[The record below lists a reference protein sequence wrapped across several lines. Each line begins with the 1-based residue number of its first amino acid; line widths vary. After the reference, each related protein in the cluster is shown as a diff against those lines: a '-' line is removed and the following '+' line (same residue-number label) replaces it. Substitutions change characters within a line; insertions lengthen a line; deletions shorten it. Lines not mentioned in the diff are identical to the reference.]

1 MNWHNEQSIQLCKM
15 SFWKSKKPEG
25 PTGHCTSHAN
35 VSFLGSARRLL
46 PETFWFWGRSWVL
59 PFSPWLLGQAHP
71 LDQVRNPMK
80 GLTESQGNISVAT
93 ANGLPTMGSKWLLSL
108 IPSVSVCPV
117 TQQVRPKWGETA
129 LWNYFASQFNET
141 RELVILPSSWVRYLV
156 KLSEAEWHLA
166 GYVTID
172 SLFQSALTEDTS
184 PKEKK
189 GRREGRTPKALSLLR
204 EDGEDRTLKQWKP
217 HVDISLPDARDS

>member
-35 VSFLGSARRLL
+35 ESFLGSARRLL

-59 PFSPWLLGQAHP
+59 PFSPWLPGQAHP

-117 TQQVRPKWGETA
+117 TQQVVETCAFGETA

-141 RELVILPSSWVRYLV
+141 VESWLFCLHHEWGILLNLV
-156 KLSEAEWHLA
+156 K
-166 GYVTID
+166 
-172 SLFQSALTEDTS
+172 QSGTLQ
-184 PKEKK
+184 
-189 GRREGRTPKALSLLR
+189 GMLL
-204 EDGEDRTLKQWKP
+204 
-217 HVDISLPDARDS
+217 